1 MQINGL
7 NNIDEEIRPI
17 VLSFIG
23 SHYDESSTL
32 NIDIDDNDLI
42 NINDA
47 RYYICD
53 VSEVRNTQKDAND
66 GFFEEQLYDCPRQ
79 WRSYINK
86 ELWLDD
92 NGLSETEAIARLFDE
107 DDCALVDRI
116 NNYNIY
122 NV

>member
-23 SHYDESSTL
+23 SRYDDSSVV
-32 NIDIDDNDLI
+32 NIDIDNDLI
-42 NINDA
+42 IINA
-47 RYYICD
+47 EKYYICD
-53 VSEVRNTQKDAND
+53 ASDVREIQKEANNE
-66 GFFEEQLYDCPRQ
+66 FFEDELFSCQRE
-79 WRSYINK
+79 WRDYIDK
-86 ELWLDD
+86 EAWIDD
-92 NGLSETEAIARLFDE
+92 NGLSETEAIARLFEKE
-107 DDCALVDRI
+107 DCDLVDRI

>member
-23 SHYDESSTL
+23 SRYDDSSVI
-32 NIDIDDNDLI
+32 NIGIDNDLI
-42 NINDA
+42 IINA
-47 RYYICD
+47 EKYYICNVSD
-53 VSEVRNTQKDAND
+53 VREIQREANNE
-66 GFFEEQLYDCPRQ
+66 FFEDELFICPRE
-79 WRSYINK
+79 WRDYIDK
-86 ELWLDD
+86 EAWIDD
-92 NGLSETEAIARLFDE
+92 NGLSETEAIARLFEKE
-107 DDCALVDRI
+107 DCDLVDRI